1 MDELVGLENAYSI
14 TYKKFLDLYTE
25 AQSKNDWST
34 LSFLET
40 QYKSYFIDAVAA
52 ETAHNEPSDNEDAFP
67 CPILSDTD
75 FFTYRR
81 IMNIITYLIG
91 SPELA
96 EKYRYYLEHVIAYK
110 LRTNSDNKTYRCYD
124 SDSLWKEF
132 FLHCATLAAVIR
144 QRKIIDI
151 DELVYR
157 TQEYFENA
165 PFDYSFT

>member
-1 MDELVGLENAYSI
+1 MDELAGAEHSLSL
-14 TYKKFLDLYTE
+14 KKFLALYTE

-34 LSFLET
+34 LSLLET
-40 QYKSYFIDAVAA
+40 NYKSYFIDAVTA

-67 CPILSDTD
+67 CPILSDTE

-81 IMNIITYLIG
+81 IMNIVTYLTG

-96 EKYRYYLEHVIAYK
+96 ERYRFYLEHVIIYT
-110 LRTNSDNKTYRCYD
+110 LRTNSDNKKYRCYD
-124 SDSLWKEF
+124 SDSLWEKF
-132 FLHCATLAAVIR
+132 FLRCVALATVIR
-144 QRKIIDI
+144 QRKISDI